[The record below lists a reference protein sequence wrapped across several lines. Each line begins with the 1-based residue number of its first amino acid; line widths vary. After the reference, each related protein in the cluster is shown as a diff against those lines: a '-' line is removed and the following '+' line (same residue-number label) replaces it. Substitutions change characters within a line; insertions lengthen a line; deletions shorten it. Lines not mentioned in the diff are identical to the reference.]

1 MATTLSTMKNVVD
14 ITDTLVNRIKT
25 LLDKRNKHN
34 ILSDKRSKRSPNS
47 EYHEV
52 MNRLRDTFLS
62 NFPIRRQ
69 GGVGSVPFFY
79 IAELNA
85 SLCRAVVQL
94 GQLDSNDCT
103 SSEHNKDASWG
114 ERISGYLSNAY
125 LRETELQT
133 KHDDNKDA
141 PKSGIIALIQVM
153 PNIIS
158 KVDAASFQKT
168 LAAFTDFFRSSALNE
183 PRVVPAC
190 LTTILQ
196 ILKELSNG
204 VYAGNFSSQ
213 HSIDGRNV
221 VLVWTSVIP
230 RLVWKLGKEEMKL
243 MSPNVLK
250 YYT

>member
-1 MATTLSTMKNVVD
+1 M
-14 ITDTLVNRIKT
+14 
-25 LLDKRNKHN
+25 
-34 ILSDKRSKRSPNS
+34 
-47 EYHEV
+47 
-52 MNRLRDTFLS
+52 
-62 NFPIRRQ
+62 
-69 GGVGSVPFFY
+69 
-79 IAELNA
+79 
-85 SLCRAVVQL
+85 
-94 GQLDSNDCT
+94 
-103 SSEHNKDASWG
+103 G

-125 LRETELQT
+125 LRETEPQT

-158 KVDAASFQKT
+158 KVDAASFQK
-168 LAAFTDFFRSSALNE
+168 LFAAFTDYFRSSTLND

-204 VYAGNFSSQ
+204 VYSGNFSV
-213 HSIDGRNV
+213 DGRNI

-230 RLVWKLGKEEMKL
+230 GWWKLGKEEMKL